1 MQLFT
6 NLPAHGATSE
16 ADGTSAAERPL
27 FACGC
32 PMCGGAGGNL
42 QLQQYAIA
50 PGQSAPASST
60 TGTST
65 DAVALASGTQW
76 LTRDAAGKTVVTYSF
91 ATASSTFADD
101 SAQFSASIM
110 AFSAQDQAT
119 TRALLASIASVCN
132 LTFVEVADSGAQCG
146 QVRYAY
152 SQAPNS
158 MGYAGFA
165 FFPSEASIGGDVWIG
180 SNQST
185 AQWDFYRPDL
195 ILHETLH
202 ALGLK
207 HPFEGA
213 VTLDSQTNIIPNT
226 VMSYSPVA
234 GTSNGSLSQYP
245 VEPMALDIQML
256 QNLYGA
262 AAHNPGDTV
271 YNLADASYRTN
282 FRALWDSAGSDTLDA
297 SSVGTGVLLDLHAG
311 TRSDIG
317 VKVGSYAIFNGA
329 PVNGS
334 YTATLSLANG
344 TSIENAIGSAFDDV
358 LVGNGLDNTLSGGNG
373 NDLLDGRAGNDR
385 LLGGAGSDRLLAGS
399 GRDFIDGG
407 DGDDTTVF
415 SGMRG
420 DYSVTDQDGQILVTR
435 LAAPDEVATLVNVER
450 VEFSNETL
458 ASFNVG
464 PPQSQTEI
472 FAGEAFRLYLAAFD
486 RLPDSDGLGYH
497 TKSLQN
503 GLPLW
508 EVARQFT
515 ASPEFASRYG
525 RPDDADFVNL
535 LYRNV
540 LDRDADAPGMAYYLE
555 RLETGVMTRSDV
567 LVGFS
572 ESPENQASLL
582 GLGQLPLLYP
592 I

>member
-1 MQLFT
+1 MQIFT
-6 NLPAHGATSE
+6 SLVEHGEPPETG
-16 ADGTSAAERPL
+16 GTAGAERLL

-32 PMCGGAGGNL
+32 PLCGGAGGNG
-42 QLQQYAIA
+42 QLQQYAVA
-50 PGQSAPASST
+50 PGQSAPISSSV
-60 TGTST
+60 GTST
-65 DAVALASGTQW
+65 DAAALASGTQW
-76 LTRDAAGKTVVTYSF
+76 LTRDAGGKTVITYSF
-91 ATASSTFADD
+91 ATANSTFADD
-101 SAQFSASIM
+101 SARFSASIM
-110 AFSAQDQAT
+110 EFSAQDKVTART
-119 TRALLASIASVCN
+119 LLATVASVCN
-132 LTFVEVADSGAQCG
+132 VAFVEVADSGTQCG

-152 SQAPNS
+152 SEAPND

-165 FFPSEASIGGDVWIG
+165 FFPSDASIGGDVWIG
-180 SNQST
+180 ADQST
-185 AQWDFYRPDL
+185 ASWDFYRADL

-202 ALGLK
+202 AMGLK

-213 VTLDSQTNIIPNT
+213 VRLDSQTNIIPNT

-234 GTSNGSLSQYP
+234 GTSSGSLSQYP
-245 VEPMALDIQML
+245 QEPMALDIQQL

-262 AAHNPGDTV
+262 AAHNVGDTV
-271 YNLADASYRTN
+271 YNLADPSFRTN

-297 SSVGTGVLLDLHAG
+297 GSVGVGVLLDLHAG

-317 VKVGSYAIFNGA
+317 VKVGSYAIFDGT
-329 PVNGS
+329 PVYGN
-334 YTATLSLANG
+334 YTATLSLANS
-344 TSIENAIGSAFDDV
+344 TLIENAIGSAFGDV
-358 LVGNGLDNTLSGGNG
+358 LVGNDFDNTLSGGNG

-385 LLGGAGSDRLLAGS
+385 MLGGGGNDRIIATGGL
-399 GRDFIDGG
+399 DFIDGG

-415 SGMRG
+415 NGMRG
-420 DYSVTDQDGQILVTR
+420 DYSITDQDGQIVVTR
-435 LAAPDEVATLVNVER
+435 LSAQGDVVNLVNIER

-464 PPQSQTEI
+464 PPRSQTEV

-497 TKSLQN
+497 TKSLQS
-503 GLPLW
+503 GVPLW

-525 RPDDADFVNL
+525 RPEDGDFVNL
-535 LYRNV
+535 LYQNV
-540 LDRDADAPGMAYYLE
+540 LDRDADAAGMAYYLE
-555 RLETGVMTRSDV
+555 RLEAGVMNRADV

-572 ESPENQASLL
+572 QSPENQASLL

-592 I
+592 V

>member
-1 MQLFT
+1 
-6 NLPAHGATSE
+6 
-16 ADGTSAAERPL
+16 
-27 FACGC
+27 
-32 PMCGGAGGNL
+32 MCGGAGGNT
-42 QLQQYAIA
+42 QLLQYAIA
-50 PGQSAPASST
+50 PGQSATTSSSV
-60 TGTST
+60 GSST
-65 DAVALASGTQW
+65 DAAALASGSQW
-76 LTRDAAGKTVVTYSF
+76 PIRDVGGKTVVTYSF
-91 ATASSTFADD
+91 ATANSAFSAD

-110 AFSAQDQAT
+110 EFSAQDKAA
-119 TRALLASIASVCN
+119 TRAVLGTIAAVCN
-132 LTFVEVADSGAQCG
+132 VTFVEVADSGAQVG

-152 SQAPNS
+152 SQTPNN

-165 FFPSEASIGGDVWIG
+165 FFPSDASIGGDVWIG

-185 AQWDFYRPDL
+185 AQWDYYRPDL

-202 ALGLK
+202 AMGLK

-234 GTSNGSLSQYP
+234 GSSTGSLSQYP
-245 VEPMALDIQML
+245 VEPMALDIQQL

-262 AAHNPGDTV
+262 AAHNVGDTV
-271 YNLADASYRTN
+271 YNLADASFRTN

-297 SSVGTGVLLDLHAG
+297 GSVGTGVLLDLHAG

-317 VKVGSYAIFNGA
+317 VKVGLYAIFSGT

-344 TSIENAIGSAFDDV
+344 THIENAIGSAFGDV
-358 LVGNGLDNTLSGGNG
+358 LVGNEFDNTLSGGGG
-373 NDLLDGRAGNDR
+373 NDLLDGKAGNDR
-385 LLGGAGSDRLLAGS
+385 MLGGTGNDRVVAGG

-407 DGDDTTVF
+407 DGEDTTVF
-415 SGMRG
+415 SGLRG
-420 DYSVTDQDGQILVTR
+420 DYSITDQAGQVVVTK
-435 LAAPDEVATLVNVER
+435 LSAQGEVATLVNVER

-464 PPQSQTEI
+464 PPQSQTEV

-503 GLPLW
+503 GVPLW

-525 RPDDADFVNL
+525 RPEDSDFVNL
-535 LYRNV
+535 LYQNV
-540 LDRDADAPGMAYYLE
+540 LNRDADAGGMAYYLE
-555 RLETGVMTRSDV
+555 RLEASVMTRADV